1 MILKFVNFNFLREDF
16 FMTDNHDITCKKI
29 KEAVCIDAP
38 RIYDSCADKD
48 CLADMRVY
56 FTDCA
61 QSVID
66 NASAVRC
73 RGCEVISVYSQVER
87 VPFNRGF
94 YSVDLTFFFCVTLD
108 AITSPNSPAET
119 VSGLTVFSKKC
130 ILYGS
135 DGNVKIFTSE
145 TAENDQES
153 ILPMAS
159 GNPRA
164 KIQVAEPLC
173 LDARLRRPCDCC
185 NNLSDIC
192 CSVPICIRR
201 RFNGQFG
208 CCSTEKAVR
217 VTIGLFSIVQLERD
231 VQMLIPAYDF
241 CIPAKECSCETEDP
255 CDSFRKIKFPV
266 GEFFP
271 PSEKDSDSESTFCTP
286 SSKCGCGCSGK

>member
-1 MILKFVNFNFLREDF
+1 MN
-16 FMTDNHDITCKKI
+16 DNYDVSCKKI
-29 KEAVCIDAP
+29 KEAVCIDTP

-66 NASAVRC
+66 NATSVRC
-73 RGCEVISVYSQVER
+73 RGCEVISVFSEVER

-108 AITSPNSPAET
+108 AITAPNCPAET
-119 VSGLTVFSKKC
+119 VTGLTVFSKKC

-135 DGNVKIFTSE
+135 EGNVKIFTSE
-145 TAENDQES
+145 FSANES
-153 ILPMAS
+153 DKQLPMTS
-159 GNPRA
+159 SNPRA
-164 KIQVAEPLC
+164 KIQVAEPIC
-173 LDARLRRPCDCC
+173 LDAKICRPCDCC
-185 NNLSDIC
+185 NNISDVC
-192 CSVPICIRR
+192 CCVPSCVRR
-201 RFNGQFG
+201 CFNGRFDTNS
-208 CCSTEKAVR
+208 CEKAVR

-241 CIPAKECSCETEDP
+241 CIPAKECCSETEDP

-271 PSEKDSDSESTFCTP
+271 PSERESDNDNSCYSAVP
-286 SSKCGCGCSGK
+286 KCGCGCSK